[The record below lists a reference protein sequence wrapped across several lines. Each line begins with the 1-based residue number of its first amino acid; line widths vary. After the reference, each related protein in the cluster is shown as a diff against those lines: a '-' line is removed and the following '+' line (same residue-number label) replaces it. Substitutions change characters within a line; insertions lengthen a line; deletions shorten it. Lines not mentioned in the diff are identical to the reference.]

1 MESLINRIIET
12 EEFKELTNIGLN
24 YLDISLKFQIAVG
37 VIFIIFFCSANCRDF
52 YKLTQ
57 IK

>member
-24 YLDISLKFQIAVG
+24 YLDIALKFQIAVG
-37 VIFIIFFCSANCRDF
+37 VIFIIFFVALIVAIF
-52 YKLTQ
+52 K
-57 IK
+57 K